1 MNMSLPDGRDG
12 RKIISDLA
20 KYYVL
25 RRERPTAKN
34 VGIYDTF
41 DWRLFE
47 KSYVLYSSEGELILH
62 RLSDYKI
69 VQRASVSSFP
79 NFVRDFPD
87 GALKT
92 LLAPILEMRKLL
104 KLTEIRSQSTI
115 YRILNK
121 EQKTVV
127 RLNYEEI
134 RRALQVRQRTLCV
147 HLHVEPVRGYPRY
160 YRTTVERLGKMGFA
174 QIKPETMYVEVLKES
189 NKTPGEYS
197 SKLKLQLEPDMR
209 SDEATKIILRSLF
222 GTMKVNENYIGED
235 LDTEFLHDFRV
246 AIRRTRVA
254 LSQIKGVFP
263 VDTTKRFQRDFAMLG
278 KLSNELR
285 DLDVYLLKE
294 DTYKKMLP
302 ESLCD
307 EINPL
312 FVFLKN
318 KRFKVLEHVKKSLSS
333 REHAKVLRTWE
344 NFLAQPP
351 QCSPTAPNATVS
363 VLELARKRIHKR
375 YNEILRTGTKLLEEA
390 NGERLHALRIECK
403 KLRYLMEFFSSL
415 FPGKK
420 ISLLI
425 KELKTL
431 QDNLGE
437 FNDLCVQQ
445 VYLRKT
451 VDELP
456 ITDHQAKKTT
466 LAIGNLIGKLEEQTR
481 AVKGSFSE
489 IFTQFASPANRGL
502 YRELFVSTKGKAS
515 P

>member
-20 KYYVL
+20 KHYLL
-25 RRERPTAKN
+25 RQEQPTSKN
-34 VGIYDTF
+34 VEIYDTF

-47 KSYVLYSSEGELILH
+47 KSLVLYGSEGELILH
-62 RLSDYKI
+62 RLSDYRV
-69 VQRASVSSFP
+69 VQRTKVGSPPSF
-79 NFVRDFPD
+79 VWDFPD
-87 GALKT
+87 GGLKT
-92 LLAPILEMRKLL
+92 LLTPIVEMRRLL
-104 KLTEIRSQSTI
+104 KLTEIRSQSAV

-127 RLNYEEI
+127 RLNYEEL
-134 RRALQVRQRTLCV
+134 RRANQARQRMLCV

-160 YRTTVERLGKMGFA
+160 YRTTVERLRNMGFA
-174 QIKPETMYVEVLKES
+174 QIKPETIYFEVLKES
-189 NKTPGEYS
+189 NETPGEYS
-197 SKLKLQLEPDMR
+197 SKLKAQLEPDMR
-209 SDEATKIILRSLF
+209 SDEATKIVLRSLF
-222 GTMKVNENYIGED
+222 RTMKVNEDYVGED

-263 VDTTKRFQRDFAMLG
+263 VDTTKKFQRDFAMLG

-294 DTYKKMLP
+294 NTYRKMLP
-302 ESLCD
+302 DSLRD

-318 KRFKVLEHVKKSLSS
+318 KRSKVLGDVRKRLSS
-333 REHAKVLRTWE
+333 REYAKVLRTWE
-344 NFLAQPP
+344 KFLAEPP
-351 QCSPTAPNATVS
+351 KGLPTAPNATVP

-375 YNEILRTGTKLLEEA
+375 YTEILRSGAELLEEG
-390 NGERLHALRIECK
+390 NDERLHALRIECK
-403 KLRYLMEFFSSL
+403 KLRYLIEFFTSL
-415 FPGKK
+415 FPGRK

-437 FNDLCVQQ
+437 FNDLCIQQ
-445 VYLRKT
+445 AYLRKS

-456 ITDHQAKKTT
+456 IADHQAKRTT
-466 LAIGNLIGKLEEQTR
+466 LAIGSLIGNLDEQTK

-489 IFTQFASPANRGL
+489 IFTRFASPANSEL
-502 YRELFVSTKGKAS
+502 YHDLFVSTKGRAR

>member
-1 MNMSLPDGRDG
+1 MSLPDGRDG
-12 RKIISDLA
+12 RTIISDLA
-20 KYYVL
+20 NYYLL
-25 RRERPTAKN
+25 RQEQPTAKN

-47 KSYVLYSSEGELILH
+47 KSLVLYSSEGELILY

-69 VQRASVSSFP
+69 VQHTKVSSLP
-79 NFVRDFPD
+79 NFVWDFPD
-87 GALKT
+87 GDLKT
-92 LLAPILEMRKLL
+92 LLAPILEVRRLL
-104 KLTEIRSQSTI
+104 KLTTIHSQSTI

-134 RRALQVRQRTLCV
+134 RRAAQAQRSTLCV
-147 HLHVEPVRGYPRY
+147 HLHVESVRGYPRY
-160 YRTTVERLGKMGFA
+160 YRATVERLGKMGFM
-174 QIKPETMYVEVLKES
+174 QIKPETMYFEVLKES

-209 SDEATKIILRSLF
+209 SDEATKFILRSLF
-222 GTMKVNENYIGED
+222 RSMKVNENHIGED
-235 LDTEFLHDFRV
+235 PDTEFLHDFRV

-254 LSQIKGVFP
+254 LNQIKGVFP
-263 VDTTKRFQRDFAMLG
+263 VDTTKKFQRDFAILG

-302 ESLCD
+302 ESLRD

-318 KRFKVLEHVKKSLSS
+318 KRSKVLEDVKNSLSS
-333 REHAKVLRTWE
+333 HESAKVLRTWE
-344 NFLAQPP
+344 NFLDEP
-351 QCSPTAPNATVS
+351 SEGSLTAPNATVP
-363 VLELARKRIHKR
+363 VFELARNRIHKR
-375 YNEILRTGTKLLEEA
+375 YTEILETGAKILETA
-390 NGERLHALRIECK
+390 NDERLHALRIECK

-415 FPGKK
+415 FPSKK

-425 KELKTL
+425 KELKSL
-431 QDNLGE
+431 QDNLGNL
-437 FNDLCVQQ
+437 NDLSIQRA
-445 VYLRKT
+445 YLRNT

-466 LAIGNLIGKLEEQTR
+466 LAIGSLIGNLEEQTQ
-481 AVKGSFSE
+481 AVKGSFSK
-489 IFTQFASPANRGL
+489 IFTRFASPTHRRL
-502 YRELFVSTKGKAS
+502 YHELFVATKSKAS

>member
-1 MNMSLPDGRDG
+1 MNMSLPDGCDG
-12 RKIISDLA
+12 RNIISDLA

-25 RRERPTAKN
+25 RQDRPTAKN

-47 KSYVLYSSEGELILH
+47 KSLVLYSSEGELILH
-62 RLSDYKI
+62 RLSDYRV
-69 VQRASVSSFP
+69 VQRTKVGSPPSF
-79 NFVRDFPD
+79 VWDFPD
-87 GALKT
+87 GGLKA
-92 LLAPILEMRKLL
+92 LLAPILEMRRLL

-121 EQKTVV
+121 DQKTVV

-134 RRALQVRQRTLCV
+134 RRGAQARQRTLCL

-160 YRTTVERLGKMGFA
+160 YRTTVKRLGKMGFA
-174 QIKPETMYVEVLKES
+174 QVKPETMYFKVLKES

-222 GTMKVNENYIGED
+222 GTMKVNEDYIRED

-263 VDTTKRFQRDFAMLG
+263 VDTTKKFQRDFAMLG

-294 DTYKKMLP
+294 NTYKKMLP
-302 ESLCD
+302 ESLRY

-318 KRFKVLEHVKKSLSS
+318 KRSKVLEDVKKSLSS
-333 REHAKVLRTWE
+333 REHANVLWRWG
-344 NFLAQPP
+344 NFLAEPP
-351 QCSPTAPNATVS
+351 ECPPIAPNATVS
-363 VLELARKRIHKR
+363 ILELARKRIRKR
-375 YNEILRTGTKLLEEA
+375 YTEILRTGAQLLEEA

-425 KELKTL
+425 RELKTL

-445 VYLRKT
+445 AYLRKT

-456 ITDHQAKKTT
+456 ITDPQAKKTT
-466 LAIGNLIGKLEEQTR
+466 LAIGSLIGNLGEQSQ

-489 IFTQFASPANRGL
+489 IFTRFASPANRGL
-502 YRELFVSTKGKAS
+502 YHELFVSTKGKAG